1 MPMIPVEGPES
12 VEETLILEVFG
23 ILFHP
28 QRAVGRYKRVFDAEL
43 ETGTGTFG
51 TRRGRRG
58 DAKQQQNPYCERSV
72 VKHGSIPGSRL
83 VIETVTMVQADRR
96 MTRQQKWQR

>member
-1 MPMIPVEGPES
+1 MSMTPVEGPEL

-43 ETGTGTFG
+43 ETGPRAVGTS
-51 TRRGRRG
+51 RRRRG
-58 DAKQQQNPYCERSV
+58 DAKQQQNPYCGRSV

-96 MTRQQKWQR
+96 MTQQQKW